1 MMKKAILAALAALLA
16 WNILLTVRVFKYTTV
31 GTDNRTVIQNTVNGY
46 TTDISEAAD
55 AAKASLVSVL
65 QGAHRGS
72 GVIISSDKD
81 TAYIVTAAQGLQ
93 ANGSAAIE
101 FDNGITIEGKIL
113 GEDNDT
119 GLALISI
126 VPGFDVTALQLGD
139 SSLISPGET
148 VIVMGGRR
156 SNDSALITSGTLSAP
171 LQMEL
176 NSGTGWIANLLEAD
190 CSVNDDNIGGA
201 MMNLSG
207 ELLGIAISKPMDG
220 QMEMGYAV
228 SVNEMKNVYTELKN
242 TGTISRGNLGVTA
255 RSIEKMNS
263 YEKSANSISLDMTS
277 GVMISGILTGSSA
290 DGALHI
296 GDLLTKIDEKKL
308 LNEEE
313 LHTILFNHVAGD
325 VLNLTVS
332 RDGTEQQIAVTL
344 K

>member
-1 MMKKAILAALAALLA
+1 MKKAILAALAALLA
-16 WNILLTVRVFKYTTV
+16 WNIWLTVRVFKYTTV

-255 RSIEKMNS
+255 RSIAKMNS

-277 GVMISGILTGSSA
+277 GVMISEILTGSSA

-313 LHTILFNHVAGD
+313 LHTILFNHAAGD

>member
-1 MMKKAILAALAALLA
+1 M
-16 WNILLTVRVFKYTTV
+16 
-31 GTDNRTVIQNTVNGY
+31 
-46 TTDISEAAD
+46 
-55 AAKASLVSVL
+55 
-65 QGAHRGS
+65 
-72 GVIISSDKD
+72 
-81 TAYIVTAAQGLQ
+81 TAAQGLQ

-255 RSIEKMNS
+255 RSIAKMNS

-277 GVMISGILTGSSA
+277 GVMISEILTGSSA

-313 LHTILFNHVAGD
+313 LHTILFNHAAGD